1 MNDEFAAIETTG
13 TINAQQQIQLDN
25 PLPISVPKRV
35 RLIVLYPLDDEVDE
49 LDWLHTAA
57 QNPVFESLK
66 ESAEDI
72 YTVSDGK
79 PFHDKE

>member
-1 MNDEFAAIETTG
+1 MKDEFTAIETTG
-13 TINAQQQIQLDN
+13 TISAQQQIHLDN

-35 RLIVLYPLDDEVDE
+35 RLIVLYPLDDEIDE
-49 LDWLHTAA
+49 ADWLRAA
-57 QNPVFESLK
+57 ARNPVFESLK

-79 PFHDKE
+79 PFHDEE